1 MTPVLVDTSVWV
13 NHFRRRDSALVALL
27 QADRVV
33 IHPLVVAELACGTPP
48 EPRIRTL
55 GDLDLLQ
62 SAQQATLT
70 EVRALIEREHLYG
83 QGCGLVDLLLLA
95 SAMLTPAAQLWTL
108 DKKLG
113 ALAVRFGIAFQ
124 PALH

>member
-33 IHPLVVAELACGTPP
+33 IHPLVIAELACGTPP
-48 EPRIRTL
+48 EPRTRTL
-55 GDLDLLQ
+55 GDLELLQ
-62 SAQQATLT
+62 PAQQATLT

-83 QGCGLVDLLLLA
+83 LGCGLVDLLLLA
-95 SAMLTPAAQLWTL
+95 SVMLTPAAQLWTL
-108 DKKLG
+108 DKKLD
-113 ALAVRFGIAFQ
+113 ALAVRFGVAYQ